1 MSPAGRRFME
11 KLAATPRFAHHPAC
25 DCYESHLLYLG
36 GSALC
41 LGCTCMVTGAIVTS
55 LMLGAYWSLSGLF
68 VPTGWDAMSSM
79 AAIGVGL
86 YLPTLMQ
93 PFCQRKLFKVLSRV
107 MLGAA
112 MPVLGIAGLVAP
124 PLAAAGFVVRIFF
137 LIAFW
142 NAARATL
149 AYRAR
154 FTPNPCARC
163 LPKTFP
169 FCDGNRARLASLF
182 KEFEQS
188 AGPEDA
194 DFIAFASAITNT
206 PSMVSIETI
215 RLEDFQT

>member
-1 MSPAGRRFME
+1 MISSLAWMPRGRA
-11 KLAATPRFAHHPAC
+11 KAVPSK
-25 DCYESHLLYLG
+25 YE
-36 GSALC
+36 
-41 LGCTCMVTGAIVTS
+41 
-55 LMLGAYWSLSGLF
+55 
-68 VPTGWDAMSSM
+68 PTDAEM
-79 AAIGVGL
+79 AQ
-86 YLPTLMQ
+86 M
-93 PFCQRKLFKVLSRV
+93 RKEAR

-215 RLEDFQT
+215 QLEDFQT